1 MKIKMNSKNYIEYLV
16 KTAALL
22 EKNRDYITRLDAETG
37 DGDHWVNL
45 NLGFEKLVEQKVELE
60 TMPLFEMFKKI
71 AMILMS
77 NVGGASGVLYGSAYL
92 QASKVVKGHEI
103 IDVEI
108 LNKIIRAMLEG
119 IMGRGNSKPGFK
131 TMVDPLY
138 NACEYMEDAL
148 RENVD
153 DKEVLLAL
161 KKGAKYGMEETKN
174 MAAVKGRASYQLDK
188 GVGKLDPGAVT
199 MFYQI
204 EALVDYLLM
213 TKG

>member
-1 MKIKMNSKNYIEYLV
+1 MKIKMNSKNYIEYLI
-16 KTAALL
+16 KTTAVL
-22 EKNRDYITRLDAETG
+22 EKNKDYITRLDAETG

-45 NLGFEKLVEQKVELE
+45 NLGFEKLVEQKAELE
-60 TMPLFEMFKKI
+60 TMLLSEMFKRI

-77 NVGGASGVLYGSAYL
+77 NVGGSSGVLYGSAYL
-92 QASKVVKGHEI
+92 QASKVVTDHEI
-103 IDVEI
+103 IDAEI
-108 LNKIIRAMLEG
+108 LSKIMKAMLEG

-138 NACEYMEDAL
+138 HACEYMEDAL

-153 DKEVLLAL
+153 DEEVLLAL
-161 KKGAKYGMEETKN
+161 KKGAEYGMEETKK
-174 MAAVKGRASYQLDK
+174 MEAIKGRASYQPDK

-204 EALVDYLLM
+204 EALVNYLLES
-213 TKG
+213 